1 MHSDN
6 WLKFGY
12 KRDQRIIVST
22 VADYETWT
30 DSENNIVGVTVNFN
44 EADDYHY
51 ELLVEEWKKFFLEGL
66 KSTNLAEMQK
76 LFEKFLHE
84 NNNMFG
90 FEDALKLHGIK
101 YEKMVF
107 Y

>member
-6 WLKFGY
+6 WLNLGY
-12 KRDQRIIVST
+12 KHGERIIVST
-22 VADYETWT
+22 VADYEIWT
-30 DSENNIVGVTVNFN
+30 DSENSIVGVTVNFN

-51 ELLVEEWKKFFLEGL
+51 DILVEEWKKFLSEVL
-66 KSTNLAEMQK
+66 KSTNLAETQK

-84 NNNMFG
+84 NNKIFD
-90 FEDALKLHGIK
+90 FEDTLELHGIK
-101 YEKMVF
+101 YEKIAF